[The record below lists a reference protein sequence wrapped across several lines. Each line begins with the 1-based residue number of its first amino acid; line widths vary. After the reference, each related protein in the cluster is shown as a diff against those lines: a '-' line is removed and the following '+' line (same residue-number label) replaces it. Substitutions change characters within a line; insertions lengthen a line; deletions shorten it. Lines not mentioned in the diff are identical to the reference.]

1 MKIKETSPV
10 RGVGASSPA
19 EVRRS
24 EAQAAS
30 APSRVST
37 EATAQLDAAALA
49 ARQIASAGHATRLEA
64 IEAAI
69 RQGTFKPD
77 PQRIAQSILDS
88 AELTAE
94 LQAMLNK

>member
-1 MKIKETSPV
+1 MKIKDTSPV

-24 EAQAAS
+24 DAPASS
-30 APSRVST
+30 APSKVST
-37 EATAQLDAAALA
+37 EATAQLDASAIA
-49 ARQIASAGHATRLEA
+49 ARQLASTGHAARLEA

-69 RQGTFKPD
+69 KQGTFKPD
-77 PQRIAQSILDS
+77 PQRIAQSILDA

-94 LQAMLNK
+94 LQGLLK

>member
-1 MKIKETSPV
+1 MKIKDTSPV

-24 EAQAAS
+24 DAPASS

-37 EATAQLDAAALA
+37 EATAQLDAAVISARQVASTGHA
-49 ARQIASAGHATRLEA
+49 ARLQA

-77 PQRIAQSILDS
+77 PNRIAQSILED
-88 AELTAE
+88 AELTAQ
-94 LQAMLNK
+94 LQAMLNR